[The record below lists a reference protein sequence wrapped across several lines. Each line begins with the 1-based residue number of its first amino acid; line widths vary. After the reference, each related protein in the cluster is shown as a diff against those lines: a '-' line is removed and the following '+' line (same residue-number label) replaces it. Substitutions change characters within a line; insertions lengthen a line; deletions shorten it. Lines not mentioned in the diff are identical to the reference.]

1 MSKEKEVKEVKEQE
15 VKAVEPEKKEEKKS
29 IRQKMAEKKEAFVEK
44 HPKAAKRISTVGEVG
59 TGVVLGVIAK
69 LGFDAITDAIS
80 RSRLS
85 NSGDVIDTTYTDVT
99 TDNSNNS

>member
-44 HPKAAKRISTVGEVG
+44 HPKAAKRISTVGKVG

-69 LGFDAITDAIS
+69 FGFDAITDAIS
-80 RSRLS
+80 GSS